1 VIETSQNH
9 TILVATNESLD
20 MLGGMGNEQ
29 REAVMG
35 KGLTKRTLEVRREGM
50 GRTSV
55 NGRKDPGVLTSDRML
70 SDGFLTSVSD
80 TLGLIRP
87 PGTL

>member
-1 VIETSQNH
+1 MNKGKQWW
-9 TILVATNESLD
+9 
-20 MLGGMGNEQ
+20 
-29 REAVMG
+29 G
-35 KGLTKRTLEVRREGM
+35 KGLIKRILEVRRREGK

-80 TLGLIRP
+80 TLGLMRP